1 MGGAWDRDRLIKR
14 KPKQI
19 IKSNSESNTILNDK
33 IEGESIEK
41 KNWVKSK
48 FNVEKLVIQVKKPK

>member
-1 MGGAWDRDRLIKR
+1 MEGAWDQDRLIKR

-41 KNWVKSK
+41 KNWV
-48 FNVEKLVIQVKKPK
+48 N